1 MPKNKEI
8 KSILIIGSGPIVI
21 GQACEFDY
29 SGSQA
34 AKALKKEGF
43 RVILVNSNPAT
54 IMTDPE
60 MAHATYIEPLT
71 HDYLKKIIEIEKPDA
86 VLPTLGGQ
94 TALNLSIELEKSGV
108 LKENNVELLGASA
121 NAIEIAENRWKFKE
135 AMDGVGIKTLKATYA
150 KSFDEGINASKEIG
164 FPLMLRP
171 SFILGGGGT
180 SVVNNEEDF
189 KSKLSDAFNAS
200 PTQEVLIE
208 ESIYGWKE
216 FELEVMRDSDGN
228 GVIVCGIENFDPMG
242 VHTGDSITV
251 APIQTLSDKEYQTM
265 RDEALLC
272 LDTIGI
278 ATGGS
283 NVQFAIN
290 PENGDRRIIEMN
302 PRVSRSSA
310 LASKA
315 TGFPIAKFAA
325 LLAVGYNLT
334 ELENDITGTTP
345 ASFEPVQDYVVVKI
359 PRFDFP
365 KFPSTDDILGTS
377 MQSVGEDKEYQTM
390 RDEALLCL
398 DTIGIA
404 TGGSNV
410 QFAINPENGDRRI
423 IEMNPRVSR
432 SSALASKATG
442 FPIAKFAALLAVG
455 YNLTELENDITGT
468 TPASFEPVQ
477 DYVVVKIPR
486 FDFPKFPSTDDILGT
501 SMQSVGEVMSIASTF
516 TESLTKAI
524 RSLEIGKSGIRNID
538 NRFIGMPKEILQDE
552 IRTPRPRRIFAI
564 LEAIRRNWPLEDI
577 AKISSVDIWFLQEIE
592 KSFNVNPENTPSSVL
607 KMLGWTEE
615 DLDNKE
621 SKNELESNRVYKLVD
636 TCSAEFE
643 SKTPYL
649 YSTNGVSNDDTTTNK
664 KKVVVIGSGPNRI
677 GQGIE
682 FDYCCVHGISSLKEN
697 GFEAIMINSN
707 PETVSTDYDTADK
720 LYFEPLTWREV
731 KSVLNRE
738 QPDSVIIQLG
748 GQTPLKLA
756 KNISK
761 EGFNI
766 AGSSLDVID
775 KTEDRDLFQ
784 KLCLDQNIRQP
795 ESKIAKN
802 ENELVE
808 AVKEIGFPVLLR
820 PSYVLGGRA
829 MRVVQTDE
837 ELENYLDILAS
848 ADEDGN
854 PFKSGPLLVDQFLT
868 ETIEIDVDLI
878 SDGKEVYIAGIL
890 EHLEPAGVHS
900 GDSTAVIP
908 PYSVS
913 EEMLKEIEEKSKK
926 LALGL
931 NVKGLLNIQFAI
943 KDEELFILEAN
954 PRASRT
960 MPFVAKVTGNQII
973 KAGTLLM
980 LGYSIDEVRNKT
992 KYLSSSSNKVAIKK
1006 AIFPWSRFPAEDTM
1020 LGPEMKATG
1029 EVLGVGKE
1037 FGTAL
1042 NKAYAA
1048 AGVEINNKEKGIF
1061 VTLSDSE
1068 KPNFIKTVNKYLELG
1083 FTLYSTEGTGKFL
1096 KTNGIDSVIVGK
1108 ADDLGQTSLTIIEDK
1123 LVSLV
1128 INTPTYANELSDGW
1142 KIRRLSH
1149 ETGVAVVSSVREAD
1163 AFIEAFLNQNLV
1175 LDDLEVIQDVS

>member
-1 MPKNKEI
+1 MPKNKDI
-8 KSILIIGSGPIVI
+8 QSILIIGSGPIVI

-34 AKALKKEGF
+34 AKALKKEGY

-60 MAHATYIEPLT
+60 MADATYIEPLT
-71 HDYLKKIIEIEKPDA
+71 LDYLKKIIEQEKPDA

-94 TALNLSIELEKSGV
+94 TALNLSMQLEA
-108 LKENNVELLGASA
+108 ENIFNDNNILLLGASA
-121 NAIEIAENRWKFKE
+121 ESIEIAENRWLFKN
-135 AMDGVGIKTLKATYA
+135 AMEKVGIKTLKAKYV
-150 KSFDEGINASKEIG
+150 KSIDKGLEVSKEIG

-180 SVVNNEEDF
+180 SLVNSDEE
-189 KSKLSDAFNAS
+189 LETRLRDAFNAS

-208 ESIYGWKE
+208 ESVYGWKE
-216 FELEVMRDSDGN
+216 YELEVMRDSDGN

-283 NVQFAIN
+283 NVQFAVN
-290 PENGDRRIIEMN
+290 PINGDRRIIEMN

-334 ELENDITGTTP
+334 ELKNDITG
-345 ASFEPVQDYVVVKI
+345 S
-359 PRFDFP
+359 
-365 KFPSTDDILGTS
+365 
-377 MQSVGEDKEYQTM
+377 
-390 RDEALLCL
+390 
-398 DTIGIA
+398 
-404 TGGSNV
+404 
-410 QFAINPENGDRRI
+410 
-423 IEMNPRVSR
+423 
-432 SSALASKATG
+432 
-442 FPIAKFAALLAVG
+442 
-455 YNLTELENDITGT
+455 

-524 RSLEIGKSGIRNID
+524 RSLEIGKTGIRNID
-538 NRFIGMPKEILQDE
+538 NRFINLTKSHLQEEIK
-552 IRTPRPRRIFAI
+552 TPRPRRIFAI
-564 LEAIRRNWPLEDI
+564 LEAIRRNWPIADI
-577 AKISSVDIWFLQEIE
+577 AVLSSIDIWFLREIE
-592 KSFNVNPENTPSSVL
+592 KSFNVTPDSTPVSIL
-607 KMLGWTEE
+607 KMLGWTDE
-615 DLDNKE
+615 DLDSKE
-621 SKNELESNRVYKLVD
+621 IKNNLEENRAYKLVD
-636 TCSAEFE
+636 TCSAEFL

-649 YSTNGVSNDDTTTNK
+649 YSTYGTSDDDNASNNK
-664 KKVVVIGSGPNRI
+664 KVIVIGSGPNRI

-682 FDYCCVHGISSLKEN
+682 FDYCCVHGVESLKEN
-697 GFEAIMINSN
+697 NYEAIMINSN

-720 LYFEPLTWREV
+720 LYFEPLSWNEVQAVLERE
-731 KSVLNRE
+731 N
-738 QPDSVIIQLG
+738 PDSVIIQLG

-756 KNISK
+756 KKITSA
-761 EGFNI
+761 GYRI

-775 KTEDRDLFQ
+775 STEDRDLFQ
-784 KLCLDQNIRQP
+784 KLCKSIKINQP
-795 ESKIAKN
+795 KSKISFN

-808 AVKEIGFPVLLR
+808 AVKEIAYPVLLR

-829 MRVVQTDE
+829 MRVVQNDT
-837 ELENYLDILAS
+837 ELQNYLSVLAT
-848 ADEDGN
+848 ADDDGN
-854 PFKSGPLLVDQFLT
+854 PFNSGPLLVDQYLT
-868 ETIEIDVDLI
+868 NTIEIDVDLI
-878 SDGKEVYIAGIL
+878 SDGKDVFIAGIL
-890 EHLEPAGVHS
+890 EHLEPAGIHS
-900 GDSTAVIP
+900 GDSTAVLP
-908 PYSVS
+908 PFSIS
-913 EEMLKEIEEKSKK
+913 ENVIEEIKNKSTK
-926 LALGL
+926 LAKALG
-931 NVKGLLNIQFAI
+931 VKGLLNIQFAI
-943 KDEELFILEAN
+943 KDEKLYILEAN

-960 MPFVAKVTGNQII
+960 MPFVSKVTGNQII

-980 LGYSIDEVRNKT
+980 LGHTLDSVKKNSS
-992 KYLSSSSNKVAIKK
+992 YLNSSTEKIAIKK

-1029 EVLGVGKE
+1029 EVLGIGKS
-1037 FGTAL
+1037 FGVAL

-1048 AGVEINNKEKGIF
+1048 AGVEINEDKKGIF
-1061 VTLSDSE
+1061 VSLSDQE
-1068 KPNFIKTVNKYLELG
+1068 KSNFIDVVKTYANLG
-1083 FTLYSTEGTGKFL
+1083 FQIYSTEGTGKYL
-1096 KTNGIDSVIVGK
+1096 KNHNIDSIIVGR
-1108 ADDLGQTSLTIIEDK
+1108 AEETSPTSLTILQDNLI
-1123 LVSLV
+1123 SLV
-1128 INTPTYANELSDGW
+1128 INTPTFANEYTDGW

-1149 ETGVAVVSSVREAD
+1149 ETGVAVVSSVREA
-1163 AFIEAFLNQNLV
+1163 EAFLKAFNEISKSFEDMEAIQN
-1175 LDDLEVIQDVS
+1175 VS

>member
-1 MPKNKEI
+1 MPANKEI

-34 AKALKKEGF
+34 AKALKNEGY

-54 IMTDPE
+54 IMTDPG
-60 MAHATYIEPLT
+60 MADATYIEPLT
-71 HDYLKKIIEIEKPDA
+71 ANFVERIIEKEKPDA

-94 TALNLSIELEKSGV
+94 TALNLSMELSEKGIFD
-108 LKENNVELLGASA
+108 KNNVQLLGASA
-121 NAIEIAENRWKFKE
+121 DAIEIAENRWKFKE
-135 AMDGVGIKTLKATYA
+135 AMEEVGIKTLNATYA
-150 KSFDEGINASKEIG
+150 KSFEEGLEASKKMG
-164 FPLMLRP
+164 YPLMLRP

-180 SVVNNEEDF
+180 GVVNNEEELN
-189 KSKLSDAFNAS
+189 KKLKDAFTAS

-208 ESIYGWKE
+208 ESVYGWKE

-251 APIQTLSDKEYQTM
+251 APIQTLSDKEYQIM

-283 NVQFAIN
+283 NVQFAVN

-334 ELENDITGTTP
+334 EL
-345 ASFEPVQDYVVVKI
+345 K
-359 PRFDFP
+359 
-365 KFPSTDDILGTS
+365 
-377 MQSVGEDKEYQTM
+377 
-390 RDEALLCL
+390 
-398 DTIGIA
+398 
-404 TGGSNV
+404 
-410 QFAINPENGDRRI
+410 
-423 IEMNPRVSR
+423 
-432 SSALASKATG
+432 
-442 FPIAKFAALLAVG
+442 
-455 YNLTELENDITGT
+455 NDITGT

-524 RSLEIGKSGIRNID
+524 RSLEIGKTGIRNID
-538 NRFIGMPKEILQDE
+538 NRFISLDKHQLQEEISV
-552 IRTPRPRRIFAI
+552 PRPRRIFAI
-564 LEAIRRNWPLEDI
+564 FEAIRRNWPIEDI
-577 AKISSVDIWFLQEIE
+577 AELSKIDIWFLREIE
-592 KSFNVNPENTPSSVL
+592 KSFNVNPESTPTTIL
-607 KMLGWTEE
+607 KMLGWTDE
-615 DLDNKE
+615 DLDNKD
-621 SKNELESNRVYKLVD
+621 SKKELENNRVYKLVD

-649 YSTNGVSNDDTTTNK
+649 YSTNGTSNDDTASK
-664 KKVVVIGSGPNRI
+664 QKKVVVIGSGPNRI

-682 FDYCCVHGISSLKEN
+682 FDYCCVHGVSSLKEN
-697 GFEAIMINSN
+697 GYEAIMINSN

-720 LYFEPLTWREV
+720 LYFEPLSWNEV
-731 KSVLNRE
+731 KSVLDRE
-738 QPDSVIIQLG
+738 KPDSVIIQLG

-756 KNISK
+756 KEIHNA
-761 EGFNI
+761 GYNI

-775 KTEDRDLFQ
+775 STEDRDLFQ
-784 KLCLDQNIRQP
+784 KLCTSQDIKQP
-795 ESKIAKN
+795 ISKIANN
-802 ENELVE
+802 EKELVE
-808 AVKEIGFPVLLR
+808 SVKEIGFPVLLR

-829 MRVVQTDE
+829 MRVVKTDE
-837 ELENYLDILAS
+837 ELNNYLNILAS

-868 ETIEIDVDLI
+868 ETVEIDVDLI
-878 SDGKEVYIAGIL
+878 SDGKDVFIAGIL

-908 PYSVS
+908 PYSIDK
-913 EEMLKEIEEKSKK
+913 EMIKEIEDKSTK

-931 NVKGLLNIQFAI
+931 NVQGLLNIQFAI
-943 KDEELFILEAN
+943 KDNELFILEAN

-980 LGYSIDEVRNKT
+980 LGYTINEIKDKT
-992 KYLSSSSNKVAIKK
+992 NYLNSSTEKIAIKK

-1029 EVLGVGKE
+1029 EVLGIGKD

-1048 AGVEINNKEKGIF
+1048 AGVEIGEKEKGVF
-1061 VTLSDSE
+1061 VTLSDAE
-1068 KPNFIKTVNKYLELG
+1068 KPNFIEVVNKYIDLE
-1083 FTLYSTEGTGKFL
+1083 FSIYATEGTASFL
-1096 KTNGIDSVIVGK
+1096 KENNIESIIVGR
-1108 ADDLGQTSLTIIEDK
+1108 ADDESPTSLTIIEEK
-1123 LVSLV
+1123 LISIV
-1128 INTPTYANELSDGW
+1128 INTPTFANEYTDGW

-1149 ETGVAVVSSVREAD
+1149 ETGVAVVSSVREA
-1163 AFIEAFLNQNLV
+1163 EAFLEAFLLQEKV
-1175 LDDLEVIQDVS
+1175 LDDMEAIQNVS

>member
-34 AKALKKEGF
+34 AKALKNEGY
-43 RVILVNSNPAT
+43 RIILVNSNPAT
-54 IMTDPE
+54 IMTDPK
-60 MAHATYIEPLT
+60 MADATYIEPLT
-71 HDYLKKIIEIEKPDA
+71 FEFLKKIIEIEKPDA

-94 TALNLSIELEKSGV
+94 TALNLAMELDESNIFAQ
-108 LKENNVELLGASA
+108 NNIQLLGASA
-121 NAIEIAENRWKFKE
+121 KSIEVAENRWKFKN
-135 AMDGVGIKTLKATYA
+135 AMENVGIKTLKAGYV
-150 KSFDEGINASKEIG
+150 KSIEEGINISKKIG

-171 SFILGGGGT
+171 SYILGGGGT
-180 SVVNNEEDF
+180 GLVQSEKDLNR
-189 KSKLSDAFNAS
+189 KLKEAFNAS

-208 ESIYGWKE
+208 ESVYGWKE
-216 FELEVMRDSDGN
+216 FELEVMRDQDGN

-242 VHTGDSITV
+242 VHTGDSITI
-251 APIQTLSDKEYQTM
+251 APIQTLSDKEYQEM

-290 PENGDRRIIEMN
+290 PLNGERRIIEMN

-334 ELENDITGTTP
+334 ELKNDITGSTP

-365 KFPSTDDILGTS
+365 KFPSTDD
-377 MQSVGEDKEYQTM
+377 V
-390 RDEALLCL
+390 
-398 DTIGIA
+398 
-404 TGGSNV
+404 
-410 QFAINPENGDRRI
+410 
-423 IEMNPRVSR
+423 
-432 SSALASKATG
+432 
-442 FPIAKFAALLAVG
+442 
-455 YNLTELENDITGT
+455 
-468 TPASFEPVQ
+468 
-477 DYVVVKIPR
+477 
-486 FDFPKFPSTDDILGT
+486 LGT

-524 RSLEIGKSGIRNID
+524 RSLEIGKTGIRNID
-538 NRFIGMPKEILQDE
+538 NRFINLSKAHLEEEIK
-552 IRTPRPRRIFAI
+552 TPRPRRIFAI
-564 LEAIRRNWPLEDI
+564 LEGIRRNWDI
-577 AKISSVDIWFLQEIE
+577 KKIADLSNIDIWFLNEIE
-592 KSFNVNPENTPSSVL
+592 KSFNVTPETTPTSIL
-607 KMLGWTEE
+607 KMLGWTDE
-615 DLDNKE
+615 DLD
-621 SKNELESNRVYKLVD
+621 SKDKKNSLKDNRVYKLVD

-649 YSTNGVSNDDTTTNK
+649 YSTNGSEDDDNASNN

-682 FDYCCVHGISSLKEN
+682 FDYCCVHGVESLKEN
-697 GFEAIMINSN
+697 KYESIMINSN

-720 LYFEPLTWREV
+720 LYFEPLSWDEV
-731 KSVLNRE
+731 NSVLMRE

-756 KNISK
+756 KKIHES
-761 EGFNI
+761 GYNI
-766 AGSSLDVID
+766 AGSSLAVID
-775 KTEDRDLFQ
+775 ATEDRNLFQ
-784 KLCLDQNIRQP
+784 KLCESQDINQP
-795 ESKIAKN
+795 ISQIASN
-802 ENELVE
+802 ENDLIDSVN
-808 AVKEIGFPVLLR
+808 KIGFPVLLR

-829 MRVVQTDE
+829 MRVVQNDA
-837 ELENYLDILAS
+837 ELKNYLSILAS

-854 PFKSGPLLVDQFLT
+854 PFNSGPLLVDQFLT
-868 ETIEIDVDLI
+868 DTVEVDVDLI
-878 SDGKEVYIAGIL
+878 SDGKEVFIAGVL

-900 GDSTAVIP
+900 GDSTAVLP
-908 PYSVS
+908 PFSID
-913 EEMLKEIEEKSKK
+913 KKIINEIEQKSKQ
-926 LALGL
+926 LAKAL

-943 KDEELFILEAN
+943 KKDKLYILEAN

-980 LGYSIDEVRNKT
+980 LGHSLDFVKKETDYLNSSTNKI
-992 KYLSSSSNKVAIKK
+992 AIKK

-1029 EVLGVGKE
+1029 EVLGIGSN

-1048 AGVEINNKEKGIF
+1048 AGVLINKKQKGVFIS
-1061 VTLSDSE
+1061 LSDKE
-1068 KPNFIKTVNKYLELG
+1068 KPNFVEIAKNYSQLG
-1083 FTLYSTEGTGKFL
+1083 FKIFTTEGTGAYLREHKISS
-1096 KTNGIDSVIVGK
+1096 TTVGRANDK
-1108 ADDLGQTSLTIIEDK
+1108 SPTSLTIIEQN

-1128 INTPTYANELSDGW
+1128 INSPTFANEYTDGW

-1149 ETGVAVVSSVREAD
+1149 ETGVAVVSSVREAQ
-1163 AFIEAFLNQNLV
+1163 AFMKAFSEQENT
-1175 LDDLEVIQDVS
+1175 LDDMEAIQNVS

>member
-1 MPKNKEI
+1 MPANKEI

-34 AKALKKEGF
+34 AKALKNEGY

-54 IMTDPE
+54 IMTDPG
-60 MAHATYIEPLT
+60 MADATYIEPLT
-71 HDYLKKIIEIEKPDA
+71 ANFVERIIEKEKPDA

-94 TALNLSIELEKSGV
+94 TALNLSMELSEKGIFD
-108 LKENNVELLGASA
+108 KNNVQLLGASA
-121 NAIEIAENRWKFKE
+121 DAIEIAENRWKFKE
-135 AMDGVGIKTLKATYA
+135 AMEEVGIKTLNATYA
-150 KSFDEGINASKEIG
+150 KSFEEGLEASKKMG
-164 FPLMLRP
+164 YPLMLRP

-180 SVVNNEEDF
+180 GVVNNEEELN
-189 KSKLSDAFNAS
+189 KKLKDAFTAS

-208 ESIYGWKE
+208 ESVYGWKE

-251 APIQTLSDKEYQTM
+251 APIQTLSDKEYQIM

-283 NVQFAIN
+283 NVQFAVN

-334 ELENDITGTTP
+334 EL
-345 ASFEPVQDYVVVKI
+345 K
-359 PRFDFP
+359 
-365 KFPSTDDILGTS
+365 
-377 MQSVGEDKEYQTM
+377 
-390 RDEALLCL
+390 
-398 DTIGIA
+398 
-404 TGGSNV
+404 
-410 QFAINPENGDRRI
+410 
-423 IEMNPRVSR
+423 
-432 SSALASKATG
+432 
-442 FPIAKFAALLAVG
+442 
-455 YNLTELENDITGT
+455 NDITGT

-524 RSLEIGKSGIRNID
+524 RSLEIGKTGIRNID
-538 NRFIGMPKEILQDE
+538 NRFISLDKHQLQEEISV
-552 IRTPRPRRIFAI
+552 PRPRRIFAI
-564 LEAIRRNWPLEDI
+564 FEAIRRNWPIEDI
-577 AKISSVDIWFLQEIE
+577 AELSKIDIWFLREIE
-592 KSFNVNPENTPSSVL
+592 KSFNVNPESTPTTIL
-607 KMLGWTEE
+607 KMLGWTDE
-615 DLDNKE
+615 DLDNKD
-621 SKNELESNRVYKLVD
+621 SKKELENNRVYKLVD
-636 TCSAEFE
+636 TCSAEFV

-649 YSTNGVSNDDTTTNK
+649 YSTNGSSNDDTASK
-664 KKVVVIGSGPNRI
+664 QKKVVVIGSGPNRI

-682 FDYCCVHGISSLKEN
+682 FDYCCVHGVSSLKEN
-697 GFEAIMINSN
+697 GYEAIMINSN

-720 LYFEPLTWREV
+720 LYFEPLSWNEV
-731 KSVLNRE
+731 KSVLDRE
-738 QPDSVIIQLG
+738 KPDSVIIQLG

-756 KNISK
+756 KEIHNA
-761 EGFNI
+761 GFNI

-775 KTEDRDLFQ
+775 STEDRDLFQ
-784 KLCLDQNIRQP
+784 KLCTSQDIKQP
-795 ESKIAKN
+795 ISKIANN
-802 ENELVE
+802 EKELVE
-808 AVKEIGFPVLLR
+808 SVKEIGFPVLLR

-837 ELENYLDILAS
+837 ELNNYLNILAS

-868 ETIEIDVDLI
+868 ETVEIDVDLI
-878 SDGKEVYIAGIL
+878 SDGKDVFIAGIL

-908 PYSVS
+908 PYSIDK
-913 EEMLKEIEEKSKK
+913 EMIKEIEDKSTK

-931 NVKGLLNIQFAI
+931 NVQGLLNIQFAI
-943 KDEELFILEAN
+943 KDNELFILEAN

-980 LGYSIDEVRNKT
+980 LGYTINEIKDKT
-992 KYLSSSSNKVAIKK
+992 NYLNSSTEKIAIKK

-1029 EVLGVGKE
+1029 EVLGIGKD

-1048 AGVEINNKEKGIF
+1048 AGVEIGEKEKGVF
-1061 VTLSDSE
+1061 VTLSDAE
-1068 KPNFIKTVNKYLELG
+1068 KPNFIEVVNKYIDLE
-1083 FTLYSTEGTGKFL
+1083 FSIYATEGTASFL
-1096 KTNGIDSVIVGK
+1096 KENNIESIIVGR
-1108 ADDLGQTSLTIIEDK
+1108 ADDESPTSLTIIEEK
-1123 LVSLV
+1123 LISIV
-1128 INTPTYANELSDGW
+1128 INTPTFANEYTDGW

-1149 ETGVAVVSSVREAD
+1149 ETGVAVVSSVREA
-1163 AFIEAFLNQNLV
+1163 EAFLEAFLLQEKV
-1175 LDDLEVIQDVS
+1175 LDDMEAIQNVS

>member
-1 MPKNKEI
+1 MPKNKDI
-8 KSILIIGSGPIVI
+8 NSILIIGSGPIVI

-34 AKALKKEGF
+34 AKALKQEGY

-60 MAHATYIEPLT
+60 MADATYIEPLT
-71 HDYLKKIIEIEKPDA
+71 VNYLKKIIEIEQPDA

-94 TALNLSIELEKSGV
+94 TALNLSMELE
-108 LKENNVELLGASA
+108 NDNVFDKNEILLLGASA
-121 NAIEIAENRWKFKE
+121 KSIEIAENRWLFKS
-135 AMDGVGIKTLKATYA
+135 AMESAGIKTLQAEYV
-150 KSFDEGINASKEIG
+150 KSIEEGVAASEDIG

-180 SVVNNEEDF
+180 SLVESKEDLE
-189 KSKLSDAFNAS
+189 KKLKDAFKAS

-208 ESIYGWKE
+208 ESVYGWKE
-216 FELEVMRDSDGN
+216 YELEVMRDSDGN

-251 APIQTLSDKEYQTM
+251 APIQTLSDKEYQIM

-283 NVQFAIN
+283 NVQFAVN

-334 ELENDITGTTP
+334 ELKNDITGSTP

-365 KFPSTDDILGTS
+365 KFPSTDD
-377 MQSVGEDKEYQTM
+377 V
-390 RDEALLCL
+390 
-398 DTIGIA
+398 
-404 TGGSNV
+404 
-410 QFAINPENGDRRI
+410 
-423 IEMNPRVSR
+423 
-432 SSALASKATG
+432 
-442 FPIAKFAALLAVG
+442 
-455 YNLTELENDITGT
+455 
-468 TPASFEPVQ
+468 
-477 DYVVVKIPR
+477 
-486 FDFPKFPSTDDILGT
+486 LGT

-524 RSLEIGKSGIRNID
+524 RSLEIGKTGIRNID
-538 NRFIGMPKEILQDE
+538 NRFINLPKNQLQEEIK
-552 IRTPRPRRIFAI
+552 TPRPRRIFAI
-564 LEAIRRNWPLEDI
+564 LEAIRRNWPIKDI
-577 AKISSVDIWFLQEIE
+577 ASLSKVDLWFLREIE
-592 KSFNVNPENTPSSVL
+592 KSFNVNPESTPVSIL
-607 KMLGWTEE
+607 KMLGWTDE
-615 DLDNKE
+615 DVDSKEIKDDLENK
-621 SKNELESNRVYKLVD
+621 RAYKLVD
-636 TCSAEFE
+636 TCSAEFL

-649 YSTNGVSNDDTTTNK
+649 YSTFGTSDDDSASKN

-682 FDYCCVHGISSLKEN
+682 FDYCCVHGVESLKEN
-697 GFEAIMINSN
+697 NYEAIMINSN

-720 LYFEPLTWREV
+720 LYFEPLSWDEV
-731 KSVLNRE
+731 KAVLARE
-738 QPDSVIIQLG
+738 KPDSVIIQLG

-756 KNISK
+756 DKISSAGYK
-761 EGFNI
+761 I

-775 KTEDRDLFQ
+775 ATEDRDLFQ
-784 KLCLDQNIRQP
+784 KLCLSLNIDQP
-795 ESKIAKN
+795 KSKISFN
-802 ENELVE
+802 EDELIS
-808 AVKEIGFPVLLR
+808 AVKEITYPVLLR

-829 MRVVQTDE
+829 MRVVKNDDE
-837 ELENYLDILAS
+837 LKNYLSILAT
-848 ADEDGN
+848 ADDDGN
-854 PFKSGPLLVDQFLT
+854 PFSSGPLLVDQFLT

-878 SDGKEVYIAGIL
+878 SDGKDVFIAGIL

-900 GDSTAVIP
+900 GDSTAVLP
-908 PYSVS
+908 PFSIT
-913 EEMLKEIEEKSKK
+913 ENMIKEIEDKSTTLAK
-926 LALGL
+926 ALG
-931 NVKGLLNIQFAI
+931 VKGLLNIQFAI
-943 KDEELFILEAN
+943 KDDTLFILEAN

-960 MPFVAKVTGNQII
+960 MPFVSKVTGNQII

-980 LGYSIDEVRNKT
+980 LGHSLDSIKKT
-992 KYLSSSSNKVAIKK
+992 TNYLNSSTNKVAIKK

-1029 EVLGVGKE
+1029 EVLGIGRS
-1037 FGTAL
+1037 FGVAL

-1048 AGVEINNKEKGIF
+1048 AGVEINENEKGIF
-1061 VTLSDSE
+1061 VSLSDQE
-1068 KPNFIKTVNKYLELG
+1068 KPNFIKIVKTYSDLG
-1083 FTLYSTEGTGKFL
+1083 FKIYSTYGTGEYL
-1096 KTNGIDSVIVGK
+1096 KNNEINSTIVGR
-1108 ADDLGQTSLTIIEDK
+1108 ADETFPTSLTILQDK
-1123 LVSLV
+1123 LISLV
-1128 INTPTYANELSDGW
+1128 INTPTFANEYTDGW

-1149 ETGVAVVSSVREAD
+1149 ETGVAVVSSVREA
-1163 AFIEAFLNQNLV
+1163 EAFLKAFLETTKSFEDMEAIQN
-1175 LDDLEVIQDVS
+1175 VS

>member
-1 MPKNKEI
+1 MPKNKNI

-34 AKALKKEGF
+34 AKSLKNEGY

-60 MAHATYIEPLT
+60 MADATYIEPLT
-71 HDYLKKIIEIEKPDA
+71 PEFLKRIIEIEKPDA

-94 TALNLSIELEKSGV
+94 TALNLSIELEKDNV
-108 LKENNVELLGASA
+108 FKENNILLLGASA
-121 NAIEIAENRWKFKE
+121 ESIEIAENRWKFKS
-135 AMDGVGIKTLKATYA
+135 AMENVGISTLKAEYVKTLE
-150 KSFDEGINASKEIG
+150 DGIKASSHIG

-180 SVVNNEEDF
+180 SLVNNKDELEQ
-189 KSKLSDAFNAS
+189 KLQEAFNAS

-208 ESIYGWKE
+208 ESVYGWKE
-216 FELEVMRDSDGN
+216 YELEVMRDSDGN

-242 VHTGDSITV
+242 IHTGDSITV
-251 APIQTLSDKEYQTM
+251 APIQTLSDKEYQEM

-283 NVQFAIN
+283 NVQFAVN
-290 PENGDRRIIEMN
+290 PKNGDRRIIEMN

-334 ELENDITGTTP
+334 ELKND
-345 ASFEPVQDYVVVKI
+345 V
-359 PRFDFP
+359 
-365 KFPSTDDILGTS
+365 
-377 MQSVGEDKEYQTM
+377 
-390 RDEALLCL
+390 
-398 DTIGIA
+398 
-404 TGGSNV
+404 
-410 QFAINPENGDRRI
+410 
-423 IEMNPRVSR
+423 
-432 SSALASKATG
+432 
-442 FPIAKFAALLAVG
+442 
-455 YNLTELENDITGT
+455 TGT

-524 RSLEIGKSGIRNID
+524 RSLEIGKTGIRNID
-538 NRFIGMPKEILQDE
+538 NRFINLDKDLLQKEIS
-552 IRTPRPRRIFAI
+552 IPRPRRIFAI
-564 LEAIRRNWPLEDI
+564 FEAIRRNWPIEDI
-577 AKISSVDIWFLQEIE
+577 SELSKIDVWFLREIE
-592 KSFNVNPENTPSSVL
+592 KSFNVNPESTPSSIL
-607 KMLGWTEE
+607 KMFGWTDE

-621 SKNELESNRVYKLVD
+621 SKKELENNRVYKLVD
-636 TCSAEFE
+636 TCSAEFV

-649 YSTNGVSNDDTTTNK
+649 YSTNGISHDDLTSTQ

-682 FDYCCVHGISSLKEN
+682 FDYCCVHGVSSLKEN
-697 GFEAIMINSN
+697 GYEAIMINSN

-720 LYFEPLTWREV
+720 LYFEPLAWNEV
-731 KSVLNRE
+731 KAVLYRE
-738 QPDSVIIQLG
+738 KPDSVIIQLG

-756 KNISK
+756 KNIHDA
-761 EGFNI
+761 GFSI
-766 AGSSLDVID
+766 AGSSLEVID
-775 KTEDRDLFQ
+775 STEDRDLFQ
-784 KLCLDQNIRQP
+784 KLCSKQKIKQP
-795 ESKIAKN
+795 LSRIAN
-802 ENELVE
+802 SEVELVDS
-808 AVKEIGFPVLLR
+808 VNHIGFPVLLR

-829 MRVVQTDE
+829 MRVVRNNE
-837 ELENYLDILAS
+837 ELTNYLDILAS

-868 ETIEIDVDLI
+868 NTIEIDVDLI
-878 SDGKEVYIAGIL
+878 SDGEEVFIAGIL

-908 PYSVS
+908 PFSIDKT
-913 EEMLKEIEEKSKK
+913 MIEEIKNKSIQ

-931 NVKGLLNIQFAI
+931 NVIGLLNIQFAI
-943 KDEELFILEAN
+943 QNNELFILEAN

-980 LGYSIDEVRNKT
+980 LGHSLEDIKVKT
-992 KYLSSSSNKVAIKK
+992 KYLNSTTEKIAVKK

-1029 EVLGVGKE
+1029 EVLGIGND

-1048 AGVEINNKEKGIF
+1048 AGVSIGEKEKGVF
-1061 VTLSDSE
+1061 VTLSDNE
-1068 KPNFIKTVNKYLELG
+1068 KPNFVEIVKRYVELG
-1083 FTLYSTEGTGKFL
+1083 FSIYTTEGTGKYL
-1096 KTNGIDSVIVGK
+1096 KINGVDSINVGRANDK
-1108 ADDLGQTSLTIIEDK
+1108 SPTSLTIIEEK
-1123 LVSLV
+1123 LISLV
-1128 INTPTYANELSDGW
+1128 INTPTYANEYTDGW

-1149 ETGVAVVSSVREAD
+1149 DSGVAVVSSVREA
-1163 AFIEAFLNQNLV
+1163 EAFLEAFLLQEKVLEDMEAIQN
-1175 LDDLEVIQDVS
+1175 VS

>member
-1 MPKNKEI
+1 MPANKEI

-34 AKALKKEGF
+34 AKALKNEGY

-54 IMTDPE
+54 IMTDPG
-60 MAHATYIEPLT
+60 MADATYIEPLT
-71 HDYLKKIIEIEKPDA
+71 ANFVERIIEKEKPDA

-94 TALNLSIELEKSGV
+94 TALNLSMELSEKGIFD
-108 LKENNVELLGASA
+108 KNNVQLLGASA
-121 NAIEIAENRWKFKE
+121 DAIEIAENRWKFKE
-135 AMDGVGIKTLKATYA
+135 AMEEVGIKTLTATYA
-150 KSFDEGINASKEIG
+150 KSFEEGLEASKKMG
-164 FPLMLRP
+164 YPLMLRP

-180 SVVNNEEDF
+180 GVVNNEEELN
-189 KSKLSDAFNAS
+189 KKLKDAFTAS

-208 ESIYGWKE
+208 ESVYGWKE

-251 APIQTLSDKEYQTM
+251 APIQTLSDKEYQIM

-283 NVQFAIN
+283 NVQFAVN

-334 ELENDITGTTP
+334 EL
-345 ASFEPVQDYVVVKI
+345 K
-359 PRFDFP
+359 
-365 KFPSTDDILGTS
+365 
-377 MQSVGEDKEYQTM
+377 
-390 RDEALLCL
+390 
-398 DTIGIA
+398 
-404 TGGSNV
+404 
-410 QFAINPENGDRRI
+410 
-423 IEMNPRVSR
+423 
-432 SSALASKATG
+432 
-442 FPIAKFAALLAVG
+442 
-455 YNLTELENDITGT
+455 NDITGT

-524 RSLEIGKSGIRNID
+524 RSLEIGKTGIRNID
-538 NRFIGMPKEILQDE
+538 NRFINLDKHQLQEEINV
-552 IRTPRPRRIFAI
+552 PRPRRIFAI
-564 LEAIRRNWPLEDI
+564 FEAIRRNWPIEDI
-577 AKISSVDIWFLQEIE
+577 AELSKIDIWFLREIE
-592 KSFNVNPENTPSSVL
+592 KSFNVNPESTPTTIL
-607 KMLGWTEE
+607 KMLGWTDE
-615 DLDNKE
+615 DLDNKD
-621 SKNELESNRVYKLVD
+621 SKKELENNRVYKLVD

-649 YSTNGVSNDDTTTNK
+649 YSTNGTSNDDTASK
-664 KKVVVIGSGPNRI
+664 QKKVVVIGSGPNRI

-682 FDYCCVHGISSLKEN
+682 FDYCCVHGVSSLKEN
-697 GFEAIMINSN
+697 GYEAIMINSN

-720 LYFEPLTWREV
+720 LYFEPLSWNEV
-731 KSVLNRE
+731 KSVLDRE
-738 QPDSVIIQLG
+738 KPDSVIIQLG

-756 KNISK
+756 KEIHNA
-761 EGFNI
+761 GFNI

-775 KTEDRDLFQ
+775 STEDRDLFQ
-784 KLCLDQNIRQP
+784 KLCTSQDIKQP
-795 ESKIAKN
+795 ISKIANN
-802 ENELVE
+802 EKELVE
-808 AVKEIGFPVLLR
+808 SVREIGFPVLLR

-837 ELENYLDILAS
+837 ELNNYLNILAS

-868 ETIEIDVDLI
+868 ETVEIDVDLI
-878 SDGKEVYIAGIL
+878 SDGKDVFIAGIL

-908 PYSVS
+908 PYSIDK
-913 EEMLKEIEEKSKK
+913 EMIKEIEDKSTK

-931 NVKGLLNIQFAI
+931 NVQGLLNIQFAI
-943 KDEELFILEAN
+943 KDNELFILEAN

-980 LGYSIDEVRNKT
+980 LGYTINEIKDKT
-992 KYLSSSSNKVAIKK
+992 NYLNSSTEKIAIKK

-1029 EVLGVGKE
+1029 EVLGIGKD

-1048 AGVEINNKEKGIF
+1048 AGVEIGEKEKGVF
-1061 VTLSDSE
+1061 VTLSDAE
-1068 KPNFIKTVNKYLELG
+1068 KPNFIEVVNKYIDLE
-1083 FTLYSTEGTGKFL
+1083 FSIYATEGTASFL
-1096 KTNGIDSVIVGK
+1096 KENNIESIIVGR
-1108 ADDLGQTSLTIIEDK
+1108 ADDESPTSLTIIEEK
-1123 LVSLV
+1123 LISIV
-1128 INTPTYANELSDGW
+1128 INTPTFANEYTDGW

-1149 ETGVAVVSSVREAD
+1149 ETGVAVVSSVREA
-1163 AFIEAFLNQNLV
+1163 EAFLEAFLLQEKV
-1175 LDDLEVIQDVS
+1175 LDDMEAIQNVS